1 MIEAQKFTLAE
12 KVRNN
17 FIKSWHPL
25 LLLSLMGLLVY
36 YIYAEGSET
45 YRWQWYRVWRYFGR
59 MTDSGFVPGPLFD
72 GFVITL
78 QLAAI
83 SLVFAMLFGIVLTIL
98 RLSISPVARLVSTT
112 TLEIIRNT
120 PLLLQLFLVYFLVAP
135 VFSLTPFASAVLSL
149 ALFEGVYLSEVFR
162 AGIISLPR
170 SQWEAAFSLGM
181 STAISFRVV
190 IMPQAFRRS
199 LLPIVS
205 QLISLIKDTSLVSAI
220 AVADLTMQARN
231 TISETFL
238 SFEIWLLVAAMYLF
252 LTTLVSIPAYL
263 LRKFSRV
270 QTKGF

>member
-1 MIEAQKFTLAE
+1 M
-12 KVRNN
+12 
-17 FIKSWHPL
+17 
-25 LLLSLMGLLVY
+25 
-36 YIYAEGSET
+36 
-45 YRWQWYRVWRYFGR
+45 
-59 MTDSGFVPGPLFD
+59 
-72 GFVITL
+72 
-78 QLAAI
+78 
-83 SLVFAMLFGIVLTIL
+83 
-98 RLSISPVARLVSTT
+98 
-112 TLEIIRNT
+112 
-120 PLLLQLFLVYFLVAP
+120 
-135 VFSLTPFASAVLSL
+135 SAVLSL

-170 SQWEAAFSLGM
+170 SQWEAALSLGM

-263 LRKFSRV
+263 LRKFSQV
-270 QTKGF
+270 QPKGF